1 MKKSERGAKRNKTK
15 QRFETAVK
23 KGWVMIMSPHLEM
36 VKLKKVL
43 GKAPAKYGASHGIIP
58 ERPRTCLP
66 LSEGFAMGGE
76 RPLVPSNGED
86 YAGPRPYARGSIGL
100 AIRLARGSAEECS
113 DALILEAD
121 AESSRASNVSRR
133 KTWRTLATECKCPG
147 FPLTVEAIYK
157 VSGVLKASGYRSV
170 ANYLDAAKGEHLDL
184 GFPWTT
190 VLARAYKRAIRSA
203 KRNLGPAK
211 QAQPIPLVS
220 LAAFKVQVSESPGT
234 PMFPG
239 RACLLASWWLLRE
252 IEASHAKLSHVK
264 LHVSSMEAVFTLPNS
279 KTDFQA
285 LGTTRSHS
293 CSCSSTGSDLCPF
306 HQISHQVNWASA
318 MAENEGRWLFP
329 TATGE
334 RATKKGWQAVFTAA
348 AAAAGLP
355 IISQNGAALYTGH
368 TARAS
373 GACHLAQANVD
384 LWRIQIF
391 GRWSSDAF
399 LRYVRSAPLANLN
412 RLASEASLQQAI
424 SAARAELVAISS
436 ATKPAVAP
444 VSLEM
449 IDEVEPP
456 HMEQVEG
463 AERFVRN
470 RNGGGKFHVVW
481 FKSENVHP
489 RNWRTKCGWYFGRGL
504 TEFELTEAEPTL
516 NKCRVCFGLRTWPS
530 QQSSTSSSSSDS

>member
-1 MKKSERGAKRNKTK
+1 
-15 QRFETAVK
+15 
-23 KGWVMIMSPHLEM
+23 M
-36 VKLKKVL
+36 VKLKKLL
-43 GKAPAKYGASHGIIP
+43 GKAPARYGASQGIIP
-58 ERPRTCLP
+58 EHPKGSGP
-66 LSEGFAMGGE
+66 LSDSFAMGGE
-76 RPLVPSNGED
+76 RPSIPSNGED
-86 YAGPRPYARGSIGL
+86 YNGPRPYTRGSIGM
-100 AIRLARGSAEECS
+100 AIRLARGSAEECA

-121 AESSRASNVSRR
+121 AETSRASNVSRR
-133 KTWRTLATECKCPG
+133 KTWRTLAAECKCPG
-147 FPLTVEAIYK
+147 FPLTVETIYK

-170 ANYLDAAKGEHLDL
+170 ANYLDTAKGEHLDL

-190 VLARAYKRAIRSA
+190 QLARAYKRAVRSA

-239 RACLLASWWLLRE
+239 RSCLLASWWLLRE

-264 LHVSSMEAVFTLPNS
+264 LNVSSLEVVFTLPNS

-293 CSCSSTGSDLCPF
+293 CSCQSTGSDLCPF
-306 HQISHQVNWASA
+306 HQMEIQVGKATA
-318 MAENEGRWLFP
+318 LTENIEGWLFP
-329 TATGE
+329 TVRGE
-334 RATKKGWQAVFTAA
+334 RATKKGWQAAFTSA

-355 IISQNGAALYTGH
+355 IQSPNGAILYTGH

-424 SAARAELVAISS
+424 SAARTELRALSTISQPS
-436 ATKPAVAP
+436 VAP

-456 HMEQVEG
+456 RMQQVEG
-463 AERFVRN
+463 LEKFVRN
-470 RNGGGKFHVVW
+470 KSGGGKFHVVW
-481 FKSENVHP
+481 FKSDSVHP
-489 RNWRTKCGWYFGRGL
+489 RNWRTKCGWYFGRGH
-504 TEFELTEAEPTL
+504 TEFELSQADPTHDQ
-516 NKCRVCFGLRTWPS
+516 CRVCFGLRSWPS
-530 QQSSTSSSSSDS
+530 QNSSSSSSSSDS